1 MLRRMSFFPSLIAW
15 TAGATVAAAPVTTT
29 DYVREAVAQEQA
41 IARCTSFVQLQHMV
55 ELDRGGQPKPGQE
68 MRVVRRFTGAGPEQK
83 VYIVSAQK
91 GDQDV
96 TQQMRDMS
104 TRKSDTQQYRSPF
117 EASSRPLYMFVRT
130 DPDSDPDSDPAR
142 PVELAFRPNYGHRKD
157 KGLFDGRA
165 TLDRTTGRILE
176 WTAQLVNPPTLVSR
190 AHVHVVYGVR
200 VGSIDAPS
208 QADVE
213 LEGGFLFIR
222 RQGRM
227 KLEFSDYVCPEA
239 MPQETAPAVSSPVPA
254 PPPPDPSALAAE
266 RGS

>member
-1 MLRRMSFFPSLIAW
+1 MLPRMSFFPFLIAW

-55 ELDRGGQPKPGQE
+55 ELDRAGQPKPGQE
-68 MRVVRRFTGAGPEQK
+68 MRVIRRFTGAGPEQK
-83 VYIVSAQK
+83 IYIVSAQK
-91 GDQDV
+91 GGQDV

-104 TRKSDTQQYRSPF
+104 VRKSDTQQYRSPF
-117 EASSRPLYMFVRT
+117 EASSRPLYMFVRM
-130 DPDSDPDSDPAR
+130 DSDSDPAR
-142 PVELAFRPNYGHRKD
+142 PVQLAFRPNYGHRRD

-176 WTAQLVNPPTLVSR
+176 WSAQLVNPPTLVSR
-190 AHVHVVYGVR
+190 AHVHVAYGIR

-239 MPQETAPAVSSPVPA
+239 MPKETAPAVSTPVPA
-254 PPPPDPSALAAE
+254 PPPDATAVAAE
-266 RGS
+266 RGT